1 MSMLSQ
7 LFGGARTQVAPAQPQ
22 PGQGQQP
29 NQHVQG
35 NQTIPTGQ
43 EPAANPNKQTEQT
56 VSPTDKFKELWSTPA
71 TPTNEAPN
79 FKLNP
84 EQLGKVTGTMD
95 FTKNIS
101 REDLGKIA
109 QGGEG
114 AIEALGNVLNNFGR
128 EVFSASAQFSS
139 HMTESGYQ
147 SASKVI
153 DSGLPSAIK
162 KQLTEQHLYQ
172 ANPKLKDPA
181 LQPLIGAL
189 QSQFTTK
196 FPNASPSEIQD
207 LVSEYMTTVV
217 GGAFAKEDAAA
228 VAAQKK
234 QAATPDFSSFLS

>member
-1 MSMLSQ
+1 MSIFQ
-7 LFGGARTQVAPAQPQ
+7 TIFGSGQKPAAAPAAQQP
-22 PGQGQQP
+22 QGQQQQQP
-29 NQHVQG
+29 TQHVQG
-35 NQTIPTGQ
+35 NQTIPKGT
-43 EPAANPNKQTEQT
+43 EPNANPSPQTQQT
-56 VSPTDKFKELWSTPA
+56 QSPTDKFKELWSNPDQ
-71 TPTNEAPN
+71 PTTQAPN
-79 FKLNP
+79 FKLDP
-84 EQLGKVTGTMD
+84 AQLGKVTGSMD
-95 FTKNIS
+95 FTKNVS
-101 REDLGKIA
+101 REDLAKIA
-109 QGGEG
+109 QGGEA
-114 AIEALGNVLNNFGR
+114 AIEAFGNVLNTFGR

-153 DSGLPSAIK
+153 DTGLPSAIR

-217 GGAFAKEDAAA
+217 GGAFAKEEP
-228 VAAQKK
+228 
-234 QAATPDFSSFLS
+234 AATQKNAAPDFSSFLQ